1 MKTTA
6 LPCRHK
12 SDINITPLIDIVL
25 VLLIVFIIMVP
36 ALAKV
41 SKAVLPREVPDTKD
55 ALRPTPVVVTLDAS
69 GKLFLQQEEVPWNEL
84 AERLAPALLL
94 QPIGGRKVFLKV
106 DGSLSHGMA
115 VRAMDTIRV
124 GSDLARSRMAQ
135 RKDLGGEDGGEA
147 KVVMSLKKS

>member
-1 MKTTA
+1 MKTSA

-41 SKAVLPREVPDTKD
+41 SKAVLPREVPDTG
-55 ALRPTPVVVTLDAS
+55 APNPTPLVVTLDAS
-69 GKLFLQQEEVPWNEL
+69 GRLFLQREEVPWNEL

-106 DGSLSHGMA
+106 DGDLPHGMA

-124 GSDLARSRMAQ
+124 GSNLARSRMAQ